1 VFELSS
7 VRRWAVAA
15 LLGAVA
21 PAAWGY
27 VNPNFTPIHLTEQS
41 GQILR
46 VKVAGKVVGDAVELP
61 VVAALKG
68 AKPAKITVD
77 LTKAPKAH
85 ADAARKTLSAAVGRE
100 ALLFSG
106 KYEAETIGY
115 LHVAGT
121 WMRLSGSGAAWTLDA
136 IDQNM
141 PGTWAGATDMLARC
155 VRYIIAAKGEADVPV
170 DGGTAWRTVA
180 KVAAYKAKP
189 KPRAVRAVDLAGDGK
204 VCLYVGSPAGDRLFR
219 AAKGCEKF
227 EDVTRKVKLAARSA
241 ASAWGDF
248 NADGR
253 VDLASFDG
261 KALTI
266 WRQGADG
273 TFSPVKA
280 GGTFALPAKTASL
293 AVVGIGAK
301 APPALVASAAVP
313 VVLVADAQ
321 GGFKALPMPKAPAA
335 AAKYGKAQAAL
346 VGDFNSDR
354 IPDILV
360 PFETGGLL
368 YAGTQAGRFAAGKP
382 CGVDCT
388 KGGGT
393 AAVGDFDDDGW
404 LDVLAAGAG
413 GVKVFHNLRNGTFA
427 ETLGGSGEV
436 AYKAQPFAAGC
447 GVCDFNNDARQDVF
461 FMYSG
466 QAPLLYFNR
475 GFRSFGEAPKLEMAL
490 VDITGLDE
498 GQEMGVFADFDHD
511 GAEDFVVLMPDGSI
525 WCAANELGDEDALCI
540 RARLSASS
548 KVAGPVSVTA
558 WRGRRRLGTW
568 PVAAGAKPAFIGIAE
583 AGAYVLKWRL
593 PGRPER
599 THKVTVE
606 DAPVDVVL
614 DKVAP
619 PKTKPAK

>member
-1 VFELSS
+1 MAL
-7 VRRWAVAA
+7 AVIGAA
-15 LLGAVA
+15 SA
-21 PAAWGY
+21 AAWGY
-27 VNPNFTPIHLTEQS
+27 VNPNFTPIHLTDQS
-41 GQILR
+41 DQILR
-46 VKVAGKVVGDAVELP
+46 LKVAEKVIGDTATLP
-61 VVAALKG
+61 VAAALKG
-68 AKPAKITVD
+68 KKRDRITVN

-85 ADAARKTLSAAVGRE
+85 AEAARKTLSAAAGTE

-106 KYEAETIGY
+106 KYEANTIGF
-115 LHVAGT
+115 LHVSGT
-121 WMRLSGSGAAWTLDA
+121 WMRLSGAGAAWTLDG

-141 PGTWAGATDMLARC
+141 PGTWAGATDMLDRC
-155 VRYIIAAKGEADVPV
+155 VQYIIAAKGEADVPV
-170 DGGTAWRTVA
+170 GGGTAWRTVA

-189 KPRAVRAVDLAGDGK
+189 KPKAVSAVDLAGDGK
-204 VCLYVGSPAGDRLFR
+204 VCLYVASPAGDRLYR

-227 EDVTRKVKLAARSA
+227 EDLTAKVKLAARST

-248 NADGR
+248 NGDGR

-261 KALTI
+261 KVLTL
-266 WRQGADG
+266 WSQAADG
-273 TFSPVKA
+273 TFKAAKA

-293 AVVGIGAK
+293 AAVGIGAK
-301 APPALVASAAVP
+301 APPALVASAAAP
-313 VVLVADAQ
+313 VVLLPDGK
-321 GGFKALPMPKAPAA
+321 GGFKALPMPPAPAA
-335 AAKYGKAQAAL
+335 AAKYGKAQGVL
-346 VGDFNSDR
+346 VGDFNNDR
-354 IPDILV
+354 WPDLLV

-368 YAGTQAGRFAAGKP
+368 YAGTKAGRFAAAKA

-393 AAVGDFDDDGW
+393 AAIGDFDADGW
-404 LDVLAAGAG
+404 LDVLAAGDG

-490 VDITGLDE
+490 VDITGLDG

-525 WCAANELGDEDALCI
+525 WCGANELGDEDALCI
-540 RARLSASS
+540 RVRLSASS
-548 KVAGPVSVTA
+548 KFAGPVNVTA
-558 WRGRRRLGTW
+558 WRGQRRLGTW
-568 PVAAGAKPAFIGIAE
+568 PVAPGAKPAFIGIAE
-583 AGAYVLKWRL
+583 AGPYVLKWQL
-593 PGRPER
+593 PGQAEQTR
-599 THKVTVE
+599 KVTVE
-606 DAPVDVVL
+606 DAPADVAL
-614 DKVAP
+614 DKLAP
-619 PKTKPAK
+619 PKAKAAK